1 MRNYNS
7 ALLYLNSSFRCLY
20 LNPVR
25 WEVLKKF
32 CTEKLCPEVQP
43 STFYRPITELYQNAK
58 QKKSPKKYY
67 PCIHFLVL
75 LFKRLGIIFL
85 DYYILLCNIH
95 IGTFAD
101 MDTDPI
107 ISPPP
112 PPLPQVQIPRRNA
125 TRAHFVVINNL

>member
-1 MRNYNS
+1 M
-7 ALLYLNSSFRCLY
+7 
-20 LNPVR
+20 
-25 WEVLKKF
+25 
-32 CTEKLCPEVQP
+32 
-43 STFYRPITELYQNAK
+43 
-58 QKKSPKKYY
+58 
-67 PCIHFLVL
+67 HFLVP

-107 ISPPP
+107 VSP
-112 PPLPQVQIPRRNA
+112 PPLPEVQIPRRNG